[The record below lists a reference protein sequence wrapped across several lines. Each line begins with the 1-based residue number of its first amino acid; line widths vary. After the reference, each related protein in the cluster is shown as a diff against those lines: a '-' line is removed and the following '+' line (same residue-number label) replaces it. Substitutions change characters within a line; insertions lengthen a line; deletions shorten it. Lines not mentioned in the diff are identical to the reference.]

1 MSFGPI
7 ADAATNSRPWPLHCA
22 SPMSSSDLPTFRKIL
37 VANRGE
43 IAVRV
48 FRTCAEHG
56 IATVAVYSEADR
68 EALHVDAADEAVC
81 IGAAASS
88 ESYLR
93 ADRIVAAA
101 RETGAEAIH
110 PGYGFLS
117 ERPALVRACE
127 EAGITFIGPGIQ
139 AMEVMGDKV
148 RAREAMSEAGVPV
161 VPGVND
167 ITSWE
172 HAQAV
177 AREIGFPIMLKAAA
191 GGGGK
196 GMRIVHNASD
206 LKRAFEAACRE
217 AKAAFGD
224 DRMLLERAVMRARH
238 VEIQLMADRHGNVV
252 ALNERDCSVQRRHQ
266 KVIEECPS
274 PSPQMTPEIRRAM
287 GDVAVRAARAVDY
300 CGAGTV
306 EFLFEETPE
315 GPRYYFLEMNT
326 RLQVEHP
333 VTEATCGRDL
343 VWDQIRVAAGH
354 RLDLDQDHVQLHGHA
369 IECRIYAED
378 PVRFLPSPGPVYVAS
393 WPYGG
398 HIRVDSAVGSG
409 SEVSRHYDPMI
420 AKLTVWGS
428 DRAEAITRMKQALRE
443 TVVLGIS
450 TNIAFH
456 LRVFDEPDFVRGD
469 FSTRYIDEHPDL
481 QGPAQLDEEAEAA
494 VVAAAAWGTAR
505 SLGRGSEAESREGVS
520 AWRQSARWR
529 R

>member
-1 MSFGPI
+1 M
-7 ADAATNSRPWPLHCA
+7 NSIDP
-22 SPMSSSDLPTFRKIL
+22 PTFRKIL

-68 EALHVDAADEAVC
+68 DSLHVDAADEAVC
-81 IGAAASS
+81 IGPAASS

-101 RETGAEAIH
+101 KETGADAIH

-117 ERPALVRACE
+117 ERPALVKACE
-127 EAGITFIGPGIQ
+127 EAGITFIGPGIR
-139 AMEVMGDKV
+139 AMDIMGDKI
-148 RAREAMSEAGVPV
+148 RAREAMSDAGVPV

-167 ITSWE
+167 LETWE
-172 HAQAV
+172 QAAAV
-177 AREIGFPIMLKAAA
+177 AREIGMPVMLKAAA

-196 GMRIVHNASD
+196 GMRIVHKVEN
-206 LKRAFEAACRE
+206 LQRAFAAAARE
-217 AKAAFGD
+217 AQAAFGD
-224 DRMLLERAVMRARH
+224 GRLLLERAVMRARH
-238 VEIQLMADRHGNVV
+238 VEIQLMADSHGNVV

-274 PSPQMTPEIRRAM
+274 PSPQMTPEVRRAM
-287 GDVAVRAARAVDY
+287 GDVAVRAAKAVDY

-306 EFLFEETPE
+306 EFLFEETE
-315 GPRYYFLEMNT
+315 DGPRYYFLEMNT

-343 VWDQIRVAAGH
+343 VWDQICVAAGH
-354 RLDLDQDHVQLHGHA
+354 RLDVTQETVQLQGHA

-378 PVRFLPSPGPVYVAS
+378 PVRFLPSPGHVHQIR
-393 WPYGG
+393 WPHGG
-398 HIRVDSAVGSG
+398 NIRVDTAVGSG
-409 SEVSRHYDPMI
+409 SEVSSHYDPMI
-420 AKLTVWGS
+420 AKLTVWGA
-428 DRAEAITRMKQALRE
+428 DRNQAIARMREALRE

-450 TNIAFH
+450 TNIPFH
-456 LRVFDEPDFVRGD
+456 LRVLQEPDFIRGD

-481 QGPAQLDEEAEAA
+481 LAPAALGEEAEAA
-494 VVAAAAWGTAR
+494 AVAAAAWSAAQT
-505 SLGRGSEAESREGVS
+505 LGAPTSSSSDSADVS